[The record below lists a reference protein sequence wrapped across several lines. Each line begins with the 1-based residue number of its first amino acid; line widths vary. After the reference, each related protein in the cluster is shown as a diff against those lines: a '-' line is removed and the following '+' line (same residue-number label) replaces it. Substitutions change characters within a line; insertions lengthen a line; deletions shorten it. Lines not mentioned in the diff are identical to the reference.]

1 MLWQQQ
7 YVEPYVKE
15 INNTKVNDVK
25 KQKTKK
31 KDKKKTF
38 RFKIGDKVR
47 ISHLRSLF
55 QREYDQKWTGEVFTV
70 TKRWSREGIY
80 VYELDDYG
88 GDPVEGTF
96 YEQELQTVTF
106 DADQPFK
113 IEKVLKTRGRG
124 TNKEHYVKW
133 LSWPNKYNSWINDY
147 VPL

>member
-1 MLWQQQ
+1 
-7 YVEPYVKE
+7 
-15 INNTKVNDVK
+15 
-25 KQKTKK
+25 
-31 KDKKKTF
+31 
-38 RFKIGDKVR
+38 
-47 ISHLRSLF
+47 
-55 QREYDQKWTGEVFTV
+55 VFTV